1 MMPDPTCVGVLSLL
15 LLLSSQHWRRRRK
28 PHFSPGDGASKLVH
42 FPNIRALASARARC
56 ITKFGLIN
64 SIMKKIVTQLFL
76 LFFIIF
82 FFYNTTY
89 ARKAGLQDIVW
100 DKVDGNLI
108 VSFKLKNVFSS
119 QLEEVVLNVT
129 PITFA
134 YIVTLYEVRDYWLD
148 KKIVNIKIDHMMK
161 YDILQEKFIM
171 KRSWRIDEVL
181 VTDSFSQAQELMT
194 EIRNLKI
201 LPFDW
206 LENDG
211 RYQIGIKAELSKAN
225 LPRNLRSAFFFLPS
239 WGFETDWYMLDFNH

>member
-1 MMPDPTCVGVLSLL
+1 MAG
-15 LLLSSQHWRRRRK
+15 
-28 PHFSPGDGASKLVH
+28 
-42 FPNIRALASARARC
+42 ARC
-56 ITKFGLIN
+56 ITKPGLIN
-64 SIMKKIVTQLFL
+64 KIMRKLITQFFL
-76 LFFIIF
+76 LFCIIIF
-82 FFYNTTY
+82 FYNATY

-108 VSFKLKNVFSS
+108 VSFKLNGVFSS
-119 QLEEVVLNVT
+119 QLKEVVLNGT

-134 YIVTLYEVRDYWLD
+134 YFVTLYEVRDFWMD

-161 YDILQEKFIM
+161 YNILQEKFIM

-181 VTDSFSQAQELMT
+181 ITESFAEAQKVMT
-194 EIRNLKI
+194 EISNLKI

-225 LPRNLRSAFFFLPS
+225 LPRNLRAAFLFSPS
-239 WGFETDWYMLDFNH
+239 WGFETDWYILDFNH